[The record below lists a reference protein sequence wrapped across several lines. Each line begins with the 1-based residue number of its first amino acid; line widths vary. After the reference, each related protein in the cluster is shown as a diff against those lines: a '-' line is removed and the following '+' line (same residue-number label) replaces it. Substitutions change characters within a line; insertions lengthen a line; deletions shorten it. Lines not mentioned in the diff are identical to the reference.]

1 MAPWN
6 RRRYVHL
13 GECSDRPSGFP
24 WQHGRRHPPAPRSR
38 ARSRTARNARRGPGI
53 AIDQQPVVA
62 RGEMKLVARDAGNGL
77 ESRPCG
83 TAAVRAMA
91 IHRVGEFIGHL
102 VADEAAEALP
112 GKRTSTCLFRICQGL
127 TPCQPPP
134 GGKFSEY
141 LVEVRHRLTCTA
153 LDAMRQRGLH
163 EFVEIAVE
171 HA

>member
-1 MAPWN
+1 MATWTVGTLP
-6 RRRYVHL
+6 HQEQGAAL
-13 GECSDRPSGFP
+13 
-24 WQHGRRHPPAPRSR
+24 PAMRIV
-38 ARSRTARNARRGPGI
+38 AAGI

-77 ESRPCG
+77 ESRPCS

-112 GKRTSTCLFRICQGL
+112 GKRTSTLPFPDLQGL